1 MMCEDITDQQL
12 LVDGHR
18 GDTVVVWEPER
29 ELEITFHAL
38 TG

>member
-1 MMCEDITDQQL
+1 MMCEDITNQQML
-12 LVDGHR
+12 EDSHR
-18 GDTVVVWEPER
+18 GDIVVVWEPER